1 MFQKS
6 RKKNHFTELEI
17 VGKNYCELE
26 HVEKAYDEP
35 HTSNISSR
43 KNKNKENV
51 TSDKTIRQLGSK
63 HRAESQLW
71 DSFMQVKK
79 LKSPL
84 SAVDANQQHENY
96 SASTIG
102 KFHFSGS
109 YKNKSNTFSNVT
121 SSFISS
127 KILSLPVLG
136 ENDAQKRLELSNWGL
151 TPLILEKYHT
161 RGLTKMFPWQVEC
174 LANKKILLD
183 NKNLVYS
190 APTSA
195 GKTLVSELLIL
206 KTVLERR
213 KKVIFILP
221 FVSVVREKMFYL
233 QDLLSDSGV
242 RVEGFMGGVAP
253 AGGFQSVHI
262 AIATIEKAN
271 SLINRLMQ
279 DGDLDI
285 LGAVVIDELHL
296 LGDPGRGYILE
307 LLLTKLKYMS
317 DSFEHI
323 DIQLIGMS
331 ATLPNLP
338 LIADWLNAELYHTD
352 FRPIPL
358 EERCKIGLSI
368 MNKEFNLVKELI
380 VAPDIIDDSDNVIQL
395 CIETISTG
403 RGTLIFCPT
412 KNWCEKLAVQMAATF
427 FQLGHDKT
435 TNGMIL
441 RNNIDSDMVQE
452 VLAQLE
458 HSPVGLDSV
467 LKKTISFGVAFHHAG
482 LTMDERDIIEG
493 AFRTGSLK
501 VLVATSTLSSGV
513 NLPARR
519 VIIRSPMF
527 NGNVIDKLTYQQ
539 MIGRAGRM
547 GKDTAGESIL
557 ICKHTERSVAEK
569 LIKSTLEPIK
579 SCLKSSGPLIRA
591 LLEAIASQV
600 VKTPADLDRY
610 SKCTFIYKCE
620 DSGVKSMVEEAV
632 EFLVANE
639 FLLVKNSNDNNEE
652 QRMMATCLGK
662 ACLSASI
669 PPRDALFLFEE
680 LQRARKCFVLDTEL
694 HVVYLVTPFN
704 SSGQINQIDWMS
716 FMEQWRKLSESER
729 RVGNLVGVE
738 ERFIMSAMRGIIR
751 SEKTLSIHRRFFTAL
766 ALHDLVREVPLN
778 AVCRKYNCSRGLLQ
792 SLQQSSATFSGMVT
806 SFCKELKWDCME
818 LLFAQF
824 QTRLQFGVQR
834 ELLDL
839 LRLPSINGLRA
850 RSLFKHGITTVGE
863 LVLAS
868 EIEIEEALEKA
879 LPFESEKDFDGGN
892 KAEVEKKMKMRTI
905 FITGKD
911 GLTAREAARIVINE
925 ARLLVKNELGL
936 QDVKW
941 SQNNDEGSSPTSP
954 SSSCFSPTA
963 EAMSL
968 QPLSL
973 IQEVTSQQPNTCIK
987 AKEEENNLDSEVK
1000 TGAIEAQTLDKSM
1013 KLTENNDA
1021 KQVTVELQN
1030 KLSLGHVDNRS
1041 SGDLISQDIINQ
1053 SDKEQPEK
1061 STRTL
1066 RSRLTS
1072 KNKSVKKNI
1081 TVTNM
1086 TTCTADFQDDLD
1098 SYFVE
1103 SSQNTGMTLKS
1114 KISAQTARIVEKM
1127 ESLKKSKQI
1136 SICSVDFQD
1145 SKMDGESVL
1154 QKVLEVHD
1162 NITVENINF
1171 TENNLSKN
1179 PSINQEKCLKLN
1191 SNVQAKNVTLSSRNL
1206 RSRTINI
1213 VESDD
1218 NHRVTHDENLKV
1230 KNQKSNCKV
1239 ELENNLVSI
1248 RSIDFQDSD
1257 IKQIKPTKQDS
1268 EEFRVESFL
1277 NMSSGTL
1284 NELLKSTNKKTD
1296 DADKFQKPTSLLNYT
1311 PKVKEKKRESASS
1324 INSSKSMSLFSDSSF
1339 LDAQICSVL
1348 EKNVIEGSCLIDFE
1362 NSEFNQNQHQSQ
1374 NVPSSNSQNKEKN
1387 LIISSPKIS
1396 NINAVED
1403 LLFSPR
1409 KFRTFSKEKGS
1420 SMQQQIRRTEDDQSK
1435 NIRTEGDQRVS
1446 KKTIIASDS
1455 KENSPTVTRSK
1466 YIFARKL
1473 DEPSPIAGIRSYNK
1487 RVPIT
1492 TAVGSSPG
1500 VSDSDESIVN
1510 SQVITP
1516 GAINKTRNRL
1526 LVATH
1531 RKIHQSKTS
1540 KKLRDL
1546 IPPIPKTPESFYK
1559 RTSPALIRYTDDS
1572 DNFDNDS
1579 DDLFESENIIKPL
1592 QQIAKCE
1599 KPRRSVSLTKIS
1611 LKSID
1616 ATFVANSQR
1625 LFKDFRAKIEIE
1637 KRKEMAV
1644 AMVTESYE
1652 QEPQTTIGNRIV
1664 NGSAEKRK
1672 KDRKN
1677 ETHIYANKKICGIVF
1692 SWGVGAVFYM
1702 AFENTVGTK
1711 VTIKERISFLRD
1723 VLQNPSIRLRC
1734 FNVKEVFKMLCIR
1747 TEIEP
1752 MCRFLDPRSGDWLMN
1767 SEICQKSY
1775 SELTAQYFSRG
1786 QDIAKALDDDDTT
1799 HRLNPSSKAA
1809 AKALLAWY
1817 LTDEIMG
1824 TMKKYNPALLSAY
1837 KNIEMPT
1844 IVILAKMELRGFG
1857 INSKSLLELAS
1868 VIKQDLARTEET
1880 AFHLAGRKFNF
1891 YSPKDVSQ
1899 VLGLTK
1905 KGRKCTNKN
1914 ALKSCD
1920 NPLSNL
1926 ITIWRKLSTVQT
1938 KIIFPLLQLEKK
1950 NGRIHGQCITYTVT
1964 GRISMHEPNLQTIPR
1979 DFKSEISGYVL
1990 SPRMAFIPSE
2000 GNIML
2005 SADFCQLELRILA
2018 HFSKDPVL
2026 CELMLQKNGDIF
2038 KNIAARLN
2046 NVAEEMVDDD
2056 MRQRAKQLCY
2066 AMIYGMGAKSLAETL
2081 SISESD
2087 AKDYLETFM
2096 STYKGI
2102 KTWLKTI
2109 AEQARIDGF
2118 VNTIT
2123 GRKRVLPNINSN
2135 VAAIKSQAERQAV
2148 NTKVQGSAADIAKKA
2163 MVLIEDQI
2171 GKHFSRMPIT
2181 PLKFPSSKKKLD
2193 DNSDKA
2199 RPNGGFL
2206 ILQLH
2211 DELIYEVNPN
2221 DLPVIAKIVKESMER
2236 AFQLRVPL
2244 PVKVK
2249 IGTTWGNLEEYKV

>member
-1 MFQKS
+1 
-6 RKKNHFTELEI
+6 
-17 VGKNYCELE
+17 
-26 HVEKAYDEP
+26 
-35 HTSNISSR
+35 
-43 KNKNKENV
+43 
-51 TSDKTIRQLGSK
+51 
-63 HRAESQLW
+63 
-71 DSFMQVKK
+71 
-79 LKSPL
+79 
-84 SAVDANQQHENY
+84 
-96 SASTIG
+96 
-102 KFHFSGS
+102 
-109 YKNKSNTFSNVT
+109 
-121 SSFISS
+121 
-127 KILSLPVLG
+127 
-136 ENDAQKRLELSNWGL
+136 
-151 TPLILEKYHT
+151 
-161 RGLTKMFPWQVEC
+161 MFPWQVEC

-279 DGDLDI
+279 DGDLDT

-338 LIADWLNAELYHTD
+338 LIAEWLNAELYHTD

-368 MNKEFNLVKELI
+368 MNKEFNLVEELT
-380 VAPDIIDDSDNVIQL
+380 VAPDIIDDLDNVIQL

-427 FQLGHDKT
+427 FQ
-435 TNGMIL
+435 
-441 RNNIDSDMVQE
+441 
-452 VLAQLE
+452 
-458 HSPVGLDSV
+458 PF
-467 LKKTISFGVAFHHAG
+467 SFGVAFHHAG

-557 ICKHTERSVAEK
+557 ICKNTERSVAEK

-610 SKCTFIYKCE
+610 SKCTFVYKCE

-639 FLLVKNSNDNNEE
+639 FLLVKNANDNNEE

-738 ERFIMSAMRGIIR
+738 ERFIMSAMRGIIK
-751 SEKTLSIHRRFFTAL
+751 SEKALSIHRRFFTAL

-850 RSLFKHGITTVGE
+850 RSLFKQGITTVGE

-954 SSSCFSPTA
+954 ASSCFSPTA
-963 EAMSL
+963 EAISL

-973 IQEVTSQQPNTCIK
+973 IQEVTPQQPNTCIN
-987 AKEEENNLDSEVK
+987 AKEEENNFDSKVK

-1013 KLTENNDA
+1013 KFTENNDA

-1030 KLSLGHVDNRS
+1030 KLSLGHVDNRF
-1041 SGDLISQDIINQ
+1041 SGDLISQDIINE

-1072 KNKSVKKNI
+1072 KNKSVQKSK

-1086 TTCTADFQDDLD
+1086 TIFTVDFQDDLD

-1114 KISAQTARIVEKM
+1114 KINAQTARIVEKM

-1154 QKVLEVHD
+1154 QKVSKVND
-1162 NITVENINF
+1162 DITVENINF
-1171 TENNLSKN
+1171 TENSLSKN
-1179 PSINQEKCLKLN
+1179 PPFNQKKCLKLN
-1191 SNVQAKNVTLSSRNL
+1191 SNIQTKNVTLSSRNL
-1206 RSRTINI
+1206 RSRTIDI
-1213 VESDD
+1213 IESDD
-1218 NHRVTHDENLKV
+1218 NHRVTHNEILKV
-1230 KNQKSNCKV
+1230 ENQKSDCKV

-1277 NMSSGTL
+1277 NMSSGAL
-1284 NELLKSTNKKTD
+1284 NELLKSTDKKTD
-1296 DADKFQKPTSLLNYT
+1296 DADIFQKPTTLLNYT

-1362 NSEFNQNQHQSQ
+1362 NSEFSQNQRKSQ
-1374 NVPSSNSQNKEKN
+1374 NVPSTNSQSKEKN
-1387 LIISSPKIS
+1387 SITSSQKIS
-1396 NINAVED
+1396 NINAVEE

-1409 KFRTFSKEKGS
+1409 KFRTFSNEKGS
-1420 SMQQQIRRTEDDQSK
+1420 STQQQIRRTEDDQSK
-1435 NIRTEGDQRVS
+1435 NIRTEGDKRVT
-1446 KKTIIASDS
+1446 KKTIIESDS

-1466 YIFARKL
+1466 YIFARKS
-1473 DEPSPIAGIRSYNK
+1473 DEQSPIAGIRSYNK
-1487 RVPIT
+1487 RVPIK
-1492 TAVGSSPG
+1492 TAVGSRKSFPFSG
-1500 VSDSDESIVN
+1500 KKIQFLFSKGCFTGMLIQHCFRNKYYMYNN
-1510 SQVITP
+1510 S
-1516 GAINKTRNRL
+1516 L
-1526 LVATH
+1526 L
-1531 RKIHQSKTS
+1531 
-1540 KKLRDL
+1540 
-1546 IPPIPKTPESFYK
+1546 
-1559 RTSPALIRYTDDS
+1559 
-1572 DNFDNDS
+1572 
-1579 DDLFESENIIKPL
+1579 
-1592 QQIAKCE
+1592 
-1599 KPRRSVSLTKIS
+1599 
-1611 LKSID
+1611 
-1616 ATFVANSQR
+1616 
-1625 LFKDFRAKIEIE
+1625 
-1637 KRKEMAV
+1637 KRKDHF
-1644 AMVTESYE
+1644 
-1652 QEPQTTIGNRIV
+1652 PI
-1664 NGSAEKRK
+1664 
-1672 KDRKN
+1672 
-1677 ETHIYANKKICGIVF
+1677 
-1692 SWGVGAVFYM
+1692 
-1702 AFENTVGTK
+1702 
-1711 VTIKERISFLRD
+1711 
-1723 VLQNPSIRLRC
+1723 
-1734 FNVKEVFKMLCIR
+1734 
-1747 TEIEP
+1747 
-1752 MCRFLDPRSGDWLMN
+1752 
-1767 SEICQKSY
+1767 
-1775 SELTAQYFSRG
+1775 
-1786 QDIAKALDDDDTT
+1786 
-1799 HRLNPSSKAA
+1799 
-1809 AKALLAWY
+1809 
-1817 LTDEIMG
+1817 
-1824 TMKKYNPALLSAY
+1824 
-1837 KNIEMPT
+1837 
-1844 IVILAKMELRGFG
+1844 
-1857 INSKSLLELAS
+1857 
-1868 VIKQDLARTEET
+1868 
-1880 AFHLAGRKFNF
+1880 
-1891 YSPKDVSQ
+1891 
-1899 VLGLTK
+1899 
-1905 KGRKCTNKN
+1905 
-1914 ALKSCD
+1914 
-1920 NPLSNL
+1920 
-1926 ITIWRKLSTVQT
+1926 ITIR
-1938 KIIFPLLQLEKK
+1938 KK
-1950 NGRIHGQCITYTVT
+1950 NGRIHSQCITYTVT

-1979 DFKSEISGYVL
+1979 DFKSDISGYVL

-2026 CELMLQKNGDIF
+2026 YELMLQENGDIF

-2081 SISESD
+2081 SISESE
-2087 AKDYLETFM
+2087 AKDYLEMFM

-2102 KTWLKTI
+2102 KSWLKSI

-2171 GKHFSRMPIT
+2171 RKHFSCMPIT
-2181 PLKFPSSKKKLD
+2181 PLKFPSSKKKLE

-2199 RPNGGFL
+2199 TPNGGFL

-2236 AFQLRVPL
+2236 AFKLRVPL

-2249 IGTTWGNLEEYKV
+2249 IGTAWGNLEEYKV